1 MIGDQ
6 EIIDEFLFNYIFE
19 KDVFNQNATQDND
32 RKLTS
37 QSERKK
43 RIIQIKYWMS
53 FAIWSDSLRRLRTIQ
68 SKI

>member
-6 EIIDEFLFNYIFE
+6 EIIDEFLLNSIFE
-19 KDVFNQNATQDND
+19 KDEFNQSAMQDNN

-43 RIIQIKYWMS
+43 RTIQIKYWMS
-53 FAIWSDSLRRLRTIQ
+53 FDIWSDSLQRLRTIQ
-68 SKI
+68 SNI

>member
-1 MIGDQ
+1 MIVDQ

-43 RIIQIKYWMS
+43 RIIQIKY
-53 FAIWSDSLRRLRTIQ
+53 
-68 SKI
+68 